1 MAKQCFLFRTHNI
14 ESYERYQKIKSC
26 NYPNMDFFYIIDTS
40 VYSGEL
46 PDGDDVIGI
55 NGDEIWDMW
64 NGLIWNKKYQS
75 NTQFYI
81 LNFFKEHPGYDYYW
95 LCEDDIYMPNGDYYL
110 FFKESEKIDCD
121 FLHTSKISNQQMIDY
136 KSFLFKLIGN
146 ESLFDKYKFCTWVQF
161 FRLSPNAC
169 EVLIKEFVK
178 EHRVHAELY
187 FPSIISNNELSTHCM
202 NESDDIRYRF
212 IIHSTKLHPNI
223 LNGEMRNVFYHPMKV
238 K

>member
-26 NYPNMDFFYIIDTS
+26 NYPNMDFYFIIDTS
-40 VYSGEL
+40 IYSGEL

-64 NGLIWNKKYQS
+64 NGLIWKKKYQS

-95 LCEDDIYMPNGDYYL
+95 LCEDDIYMPNGDYYE
-110 FFKESEKIDCD
+110 FFKESDGIECD
-121 FLHTSKISNQQMIDY
+121 FLHTSVIYDNKKTDY
-136 KSFLFKLIGN
+136 KTFFYTLIPDK
-146 ESLFDKYKFCTWVQF
+146 SLYGKYRYITWIQL
-161 FRLSPNAC
+161 FRLTPNAC
-169 EVLIKEFVK
+169 TALINGFNK
-178 EHRVHAELY
+178 EHRVHSELY
-187 FPSIISNNELSTHCM
+187 FPSIIINNGLSKYCIG
-202 NESDDIRYRF
+202 NSDDIRYRF
-212 IIHSTKLHPNI
+212 LIKHIPMHQTVLDREIRNI
-223 LNGEMRNVFYHPMKV
+223 FYHPMKV